1 VKRFVWPAIKTL
13 IAVIAAVALVKIAFF
28 PSQNNSATADISPGY
43 AANVKTVAVTTGNIS
58 NTVEVKGRIVQDA
71 TVEVQADLAGVVDSV
86 AVEKDA
92 QVNAGEPLLYIKHS
106 EPQSPVTK
114 TDEEGNVTQT
124 PVADKV
130 TKVTRRVNDLIS
142 SFQALSKLLNKIQP
156 IVTRLKSVLDKI
168 GSKSDDPAGTG
179 HGPDDA
185 MGQHQTR
192 RHRPELQGHL
202 HPQRR
207 RPVGRRWPSARR

>member
-1 VKRFVWPAIKTL
+1 
-13 IAVIAAVALVKIAFF
+13 
-28 PSQNNSATADISPGY
+28 
-43 AANVKTVAVTTGNIS
+43 
-58 NTVEVKGRIVQDA
+58 
-71 TVEVQADLAGVVDSV
+71 
-86 AVEKDA
+86 
-92 QVNAGEPLLYIKHS
+92 
-106 EPQSPVTK
+106 
-114 TDEEGNVTQT
+114 
-124 PVADKV
+124 
-130 TKVTRRVNDLIS
+130 VNDLIS

>member
-1 VKRFVWPAIKTL
+1 M
-13 IAVIAAVALVKIAFF
+13 
-28 PSQNNSATADISPGY
+28 
-43 AANVKTVAVTTGNIS
+43 
-58 NTVEVKGRIVQDA
+58 
-71 TVEVQADLAGVVDSV
+71 
-86 AVEKDA
+86 
-92 QVNAGEPLLYIKHS
+92 
-106 EPQSPVTK
+106 
-114 TDEEGNVTQT
+114 
-124 PVADKV
+124 
-130 TKVTRRVNDLIS
+130 NDFIS

-168 GSKSDDPAGTG
+168 GSIPDKAADAG

-185 MGQHQTR
+185 TGQHQTR